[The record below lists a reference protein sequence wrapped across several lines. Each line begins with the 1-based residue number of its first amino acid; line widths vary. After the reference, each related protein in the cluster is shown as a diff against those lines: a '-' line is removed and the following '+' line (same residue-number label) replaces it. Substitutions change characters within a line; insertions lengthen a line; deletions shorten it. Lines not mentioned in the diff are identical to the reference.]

1 MTWVT
6 CSQAGWG
13 AGGSPGIRTSS
24 NWLASKVICPC
35 FLAASCIAKP
45 AHTDWLNT
53 LAPRPHAR
61 VSQDVKLQSS
71 TDYQNGAGLCPLA
84 MCICLCMLTGSPL
97 EHSFCTSAKVQLE
110 VAGMSSDG
118 LHVHNRLLAA
128 SCHRSS
134 TPAQAAIQGRRLALW
149 VTPTVGVDLV

>member
-1 MTWVT
+1 M
-6 CSQAGWG
+6 
-13 AGGSPGIRTSS
+13 P
-24 NWLASKVICPC
+24 PC
-35 FLAASCIAKP
+35 NVHLS
-45 AHTDWLNT
+45 L
-53 LAPRPHAR
+53 
-61 VSQDVKLQSS
+61 
-71 TDYQNGAGLCPLA
+71 G
-84 MCICLCMLTGSPL
+84 MLTGSPL